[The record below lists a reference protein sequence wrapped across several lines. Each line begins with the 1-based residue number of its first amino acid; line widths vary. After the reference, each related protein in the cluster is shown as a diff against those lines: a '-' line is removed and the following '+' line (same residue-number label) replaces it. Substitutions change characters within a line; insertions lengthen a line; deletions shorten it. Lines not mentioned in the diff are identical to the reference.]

1 MAPEVDTTTA
11 NTPIEQSP
19 TAVEAKYMNYLWLAC
34 SALRYAKRK
43 TGSNLMVTLAV
54 LGILV
59 VTCGDIVA

>member
-1 MAPEVDTTTA
+1 
-11 NTPIEQSP
+11 
-19 TAVEAKYMNYLWLAC
+19 MNYLWLAC

-43 TGSNLMVTLAV
+43 AGSNLMVTLAV